1 MKGGGGPPCPNFL
14 ALFQEVHFWSIKRVY
29 FFKNANVLNFT
40 QPLSARLKSWACI
53 ENVVQSCRNF
63 ALAINANRPT
73 AELAWIWILSASSNL
88 GKSVKKKKGCS
99 KVSWACMFEVFFFMN
114 EKHAS
119 CTVSESLVKTAV
131 ILIKFEAESRAIVN
145 FTNFRTFLLN
155 LRTFFVD
162 FRRDRR
168 SRASSEIFK
177 ACFRTLM
184 LYSCTWSL
192 IS

>member
-1 MKGGGGPPCPNFL
+1 MPEFFGPLFRSAFL
-14 ALFQEVHFWSIKRVY
+14 VNKKSLFLQKC
-29 FFKNANVLNFT
+29 
-40 QPLSARLKSWACI
+40 QCI
-53 ENVVQSCRNF
+53 ELYTAIVCPSEELSMYWKSC
-63 ALAINANRPT
+63 AILPKLFFGHKCQPSNG
-73 AELAWIWILSASSNL
+73 WIGVNL
-88 GKSVKKKKGCS
+88 NIISLLQFRQVCEEKGCS

-168 SRASSEIFK
+168 LRASSEIFK